1 MLLECFTVLHSSW
14 QLSHV
19 PRFWITCC
27 SCFHFSIAVFL
38 PWLCEGACAAVNLQC
53 LSPLGRRLSPPI
65 HPGTELPGHQT
76 AWIQCLKDAVECSEC
91 DSALFIFSN
100 RFRGFP
106 PPPDLPQNLLFLDIY
121 MISTLIWWVMIP
133 LGARFNHFSS
143 VVIYVDIHF
152 LGDFKCFSCFLR
164 LLGMN
169 HTYLL
174 RLASGK
180 SSWFAFFSPLLL
192 LPPDCFLW
200 AQGPSQPFGPC
211 EGRFSAQKQWCDHC
225 SYTNVHKAAALSHA

>member
-1 MLLECFTVLHSSW
+1 MATDAPTLWRGHSVGRGG
-14 QLSHV
+14 H
-19 PRFWITCC
+19 
-27 SCFHFSIAVFL
+27 
-38 PWLCEGACAAVNLQC
+38 
-53 LSPLGRRLSPPI
+53 SPEMRELG
-65 HPGTELPGHQT
+65 GGG
-76 AWIQCLKDAVECSEC
+76 
-91 DSALFIFSN
+91 IFSN

-106 PPPDLPQNLLFLDIY
+106 PPPDLPQNLLFLDVY

-180 SSWFAFFSPLLL
+180 SS
-192 LPPDCFLW
+192 
-200 AQGPSQPFGPC
+200 
-211 EGRFSAQKQWCDHC
+211 
-225 SYTNVHKAAALSHA
+225 